1 MVADVIDDCY
11 DWSPVFTEGS
21 SAEMRRTFAL
31 LLTLALATALGSAQ
45 SGSSKTLDMYFID
58 TEGGHS
64 TLYVSPSGESL
75 LMDTGS
81 PGGRDADR
89 IMAVI
94 QAAGVK
100 QIDHLILTHYHSDH
114 VGGLQELATRIPI
127 LHFIDHGPTSEPKEQ
142 VPGFQNMYAEMNG
155 KVKHTV
161 VKPGD
166 PIPFA
171 GLTVVVVTSNGQV
184 LKTPLPGGGK
194 PNPACAGFAPRD
206 ESRVDPD
213 NPMSVG
219 VAIAYGKF
227 RTINLGDFTWNKEQ
241 ELMCPN
247 NPIGPVDLYLTSHHG
262 IDQSGSAALVHGL
275 QPRVAI
281 MHNSTRKGGAIQT
294 MQILHTS
301 PGLEDIWQLHWAY
314 AASLEYNT
322 PALFIANMEDNAAVA
337 NVLLNPPPTFGQFPR
352 PGGPGAG
359 GPPPQSAAAGAPN
372 TPQPGA
378 VPNSPGQGGRMGG
391 GGAGG
396 GRGGHTGPAFWIKV
410 SAETD
415 GTFSVTNTRNNFTK
429 TYVARK

>member
-1 MVADVIDDCY
+1 
-11 DWSPVFTEGS
+11 
-21 SAEMRRTFAL
+21 MRRTFAL
-31 LLTLALATALGSAQ
+31 LLTLALATVAGSAQ
-45 SGSSKTLDMYFID
+45 SRSPKTLDIYFID

-64 TLYVSPSGESL
+64 TLYVAPTGESL

-100 QIDHLILTHYHSDH
+100 QIDHMVSTHYHSDH
-114 VGGLQELATRIPI
+114 VGGLQEVASRIPMAQ
-127 LHFIDHGPTSEPKEQ
+127 FIDHGPSSEPKEQ
-142 VPGFQNMYAEMNG
+142 VPGFQKMYAELYA
-155 KVKHTV
+155 KAKHTV

-166 PIPFA
+166 TIPFD
-171 GLTVVVVTSNGQV
+171 GVTVVVATSNGEV

-213 NPMSVG
+213 NRMSIGLVFT
-219 VAIAYGKF
+219 YGKF
-227 RTINLGDFTWNKEQ
+227 RTVNLGDFTWNKEQ
-241 ELMCPN
+241 DLMCPN
-247 NPIGPVDLYLTSHHG
+247 NPIGTVDLYLTSHHG
-262 IDQSGSAALVHGL
+262 IDQSGSPALVHGL

-294 MQILHTS
+294 MQTLHTS

-314 AASLEYNT
+314 AAGLEHNT
-322 PALFIANMEDNAAVA
+322 PALFIANMEDDATMANA
-337 NVLLNPPPTFGQFPR
+337 LLNPPPTFGQGRGPGG

-359 GPPPQSAAAGAPN
+359 GPPPGAAAGAPN
-372 TPQPGA
+372 APG
-378 VPNSPGQGGRMGG
+378 PGGRAGG
-391 GGAGG
+391 GPGG

-410 SAETD
+410 SAESD
-415 GTFSVTNTRNNFTK
+415 GAFSVTNTRNNFTK
-429 TYVARK
+429 TYAARK